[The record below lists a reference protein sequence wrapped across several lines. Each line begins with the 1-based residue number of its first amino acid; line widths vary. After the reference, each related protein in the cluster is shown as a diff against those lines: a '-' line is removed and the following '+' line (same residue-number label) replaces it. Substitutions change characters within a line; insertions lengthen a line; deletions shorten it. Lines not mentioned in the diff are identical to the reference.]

1 VSSTNEFLCINS
13 FMLFS
18 MTFFDFF
25 DKLLMGKLQFLPFGD
40 FLNH

>member
-1 VSSTNEFLCINS
+1 
-13 FMLFS
+13 

-40 FLNH
+40 FLNY